1 MRYYKLVKFVLFLGV
16 LIVLLMQ
23 LLINMIVFNVS
34 VAIMLSRG
42 YVPEMAVAWT
52 LLLLIS
58 VIMIYLFPLMAV
70 ITYVMSLKIL
80 FVLLQT
86 QQIILQLVLLQVIY
100 H

>member
-1 MRYYKLVKFVLFLGV
+1 MRYYKLVKFALFLGV

-42 YVPEMAVAWT
+42 YVPEMVVAWT

>member
-1 MRYYKLVKFVLFLGV
+1 M

-42 YVPEMAVAWT
+42 YVPEMVVAWT

>member
-42 YVPEMAVAWT
+42 YVPEMVVAWT